1 MAQRRPASSPAPEDP
16 GSQKIRVFKTVPAIQ
31 TGSAGMSRQTAIG
44 YSRKLVPALI
54 SHAAPE
60 PDHECTH
67 VLLGKDDLILH
78 QEQAYLQECEQTY
91 LEAKLRELGSTL
103 HSKLLGVD
111 HPNTINP
118 WIDTRGLV
126 PQQHFKLWLQ
136 NQTEKEQRIFA
147 FTPPVHTAPV
157 SPSGQAR
164 QPLQQITLI
173 NGVENV
179 QTGSGQGQN
188 ASSWTQPE
196 IFGTATRI
204 TIGQLADVLQ
214 SLSRATN
221 AANVVVHK
229 LTVRDVVNILT
240 RNSSIENTLG
250 KEPYEQIGALVVAIL
265 GRPLSKLDPTDL
277 PKDFKNLVM
286 EFKEKVKGATFL
298 TKVDHEWK
306 KAYEDELIGKRAEDL
321 IKRGSVISITK
332 AGSPNHY
339 IQLET

>member
-31 TGSAGMSRQTAIG
+31 TGSA
-44 YSRKLVPALI
+44 RKLVPALT

-67 VLLGKDDLILH
+67 VLLGEDDLILD
-78 QEQAYLQECEQTY
+78 QEQVYLQECEKTF

-103 HSKLLGVD
+103 LRKLFRVD
-111 HPNTINP
+111 YPNAIVP
-118 WIDTRGLV
+118 WKDTRGLS
-126 PQQHFKLWLQ
+126 PEQHFKLWLQ
-136 NQTEKEQRIFA
+136 NQTEKEQLIFT

-173 NGVENV
+173 NGVEYV

-188 ASSWTQPE
+188 ASPWTQPE

-214 SLSRATN
+214 SLPRTTN
-221 AANVVVHK
+221 EANVFFHK
-229 LTVRDVVNILT
+229 LTVRDVVDILT
-240 RNSSIENTLG
+240 HNSTIETLG
-250 KEPYEQIGALVVAIL
+250 KEPYEHLGALVVAIL
-265 GRPLSKLDPTDL
+265 GRPLSQPYPTDL
-277 PKDFKNLVM
+277 PKSFKKLVK
-286 EFKEKVKGATFL
+286 EFREGVKEATFL
-298 TKVDHEWK
+298 TKIDHEWK
-306 KAYEDELIGKRAEDL
+306 KAYEDEFRREEL
-321 IKRGSVISITK
+321 IKRGLGVLMFWPIR
-332 AGSPNHY
+332 
-339 IQLET
+339 L